1 MECHADAECINTI
14 GTYKCRCRVGFE
26 DSVNRILTG
35 VTGVSDEIREGEWL
49 EREDLDVGERPVD
62 RFSTGIDCVDI
73 NECVTKTHGCHFNAK
88 CLNTHGTYECQCQ
101 TGYQDDIPAG
111 VNPANY
117 FVGTDCIALGAN
129 CILTSHHCKNLTGDT
144 LVKTSMSV

>member
-1 MECHADAECINTI
+1 M
-14 GTYKCRCRVGFE
+14 
-26 DSVNRILTG
+26 NRILTG

-49 EREDLDVGERPVD
+49 EREDLDVGERPAD

-117 FVGTDCIALGAN
+117 FVGTDCI
-129 CILTSHHCKNLTGDT
+129 
-144 LVKTSMSV
+144 V